1 MIEMKET
8 VILIPPAAE
17 SIIDKL
23 EASGFQAFVVGGC
36 VRDSIMGRT
45 PDDWDICTDAKPE
58 EMKEVFSG
66 WRVIETG
73 IKHGTL
79 TILASSPE
87 SDVLGGGIGGGGD
100 PGSREAF
107 EVTTFRVDGDYSD
120 NRHPDSVS
128 FTGKIEEDLA
138 RRDFTVNAMAYS
150 KKRGLADPFGG
161 AEDIEKK
168 IIRCVGDPETRFRE
182 DGLRIMR
189 GVRFSSVLGFSI
201 EEKTAE
207 AILGLKSLLDNIAS
221 ERIRVELDKLLCGRD
236 AGRVLREYREVIAQ
250 IIPEVRASF
259 GFDQQTPYHV
269 YDVWEHTVHAVENIE
284 PEPTLRMAAL
294 LHDIGKPEMFTV
306 RDGRGHF
313 YRHEKASREK
323 ANAIMRRLKYD
334 NDSRR
339 TVCRLIEYHGTVFR
353 DSEKQVRK
361 LLRDLGEENLRLL
374 IKLELEDVKSQ
385 APEFTEERV
394 RRIGDFSRLVDKV
407 IADEQCFS
415 MKDLAVDGRD
425 MIDMGIKQGPEIG
438 TVLSSLLDKVL
449 EGDLPNEKDI
459 LLQEAEN
466 MMKRS

>member
-1 MIEMKET
+1 M
-8 VILIPPAAE
+8 
-17 SIIDKL
+17 
-23 EASGFQAFVVGGC
+23 
-36 VRDSIMGRT
+36 
-45 PDDWDICTDAKPE
+45 
-58 EMKEVFSG
+58 
-66 WRVIETG
+66 
-73 IKHGTL
+73 
-79 TILASSPE
+79 
-87 SDVLGGGIGGGGD
+87 
-100 PGSREAF
+100 
-107 EVTTFRVDGDYSD
+107 
-120 NRHPDSVS
+120 
-128 FTGKIEEDLA
+128 
-138 RRDFTVNAMAYS
+138 
-150 KKRGLADPFGG
+150 
-161 AEDIEKK
+161 
-168 IIRCVGDPETRFRE
+168 
-182 DGLRIMR
+182 
-189 GVRFSSVLGFSI
+189 
-201 EEKTAE
+201 
-207 AILGLKSLLDNIAS
+207 
-221 ERIRVELDKLLCGRD
+221 
-236 AGRVLREYREVIAQ
+236 LREYREVIAQ

-284 PEPTLRMAAL
+284 PEPILRMAAL

-374 IKLELEDVKSQ
+374 IKLELADVKSQ

-459 LLQEAEN
+459 LQQEAEN